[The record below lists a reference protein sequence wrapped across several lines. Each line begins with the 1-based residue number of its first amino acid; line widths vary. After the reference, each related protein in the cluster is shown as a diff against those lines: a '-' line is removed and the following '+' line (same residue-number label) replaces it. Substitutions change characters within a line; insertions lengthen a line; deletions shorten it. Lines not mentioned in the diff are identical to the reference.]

1 MSFGYYMIG
10 FGAHSGGSTIPT
22 GLIVGYE
29 GTIASIPSDWALCD
43 GSNSTP
49 DLSDKMVVG
58 EDGSSYSYNS
68 TGGSATTTISATSGT
83 GGAHSGSGFTY
94 VHRSGGG
101 ASGIPESASAAG
113 HTHTVGGDV
122 DNDAPHYT
130 YAPIMAT
137 KDNIPLPSGSILWLN
152 NTSIPGGFVQ
162 NTDLNKRGMKFKSD
176 NTRAT
181 GGDLTGRTFSMT
193 LATGGSHS
201 HNPGGGPTAGV
212 TDSSANYTNSTYG
225 DVDIDHTHTLTASL
239 TVDDYPQYI
248 ALTAL
253 KSSGAADIP
262 TDGVVMYYGSTGALD
277 STEWDV
283 CDGTG
288 GTPNTQGKFILGADG
303 TTNFVSGNTG
313 GSASRNGS
321 SSTASS
327 THSTNHSHQGSS
339 GSNAAQSTTYH
350 SSADWTH
357 SHAGFASSALGLP
370 EWRAL
375 YYIIRL

>member
-1 MSFGYYMIG
+1 
-10 FGAHSGGSTIPT
+10 
-22 GLIVGYE
+22 
-29 GTIASIPSDWALCD
+29 
-43 GSNSTP
+43 
-49 DLSDKMVVG
+49 
-58 EDGSSYSYNS
+58 
-68 TGGSATTTISATSGT
+68 
-83 GGAHSGSGFTY
+83 
-94 VHRSGGG
+94 
-101 ASGIPESASAAG
+101 
-113 HTHTVGGDV
+113 
-122 DNDAPHYT
+122 
-130 YAPIMAT
+130 
-137 KDNIPLPSGSILWLN
+137 
-152 NTSIPGGFVQ
+152 
-162 NTDLNKRGMKFKSD
+162 
-176 NTRAT
+176 
-181 GGDLTGRTFSMT
+181 
-193 LATGGSHS
+193 
-201 HNPGGGPTAGV
+201 
-212 TDSSANYTNSTYG
+212 
-225 DVDIDHTHTLTASL
+225 
-239 TVDDYPQYI
+239 
-248 ALTAL
+248 
-253 KSSGAADIP
+253 
-262 TDGVVMYYGSTGALD
+262 MYYGSTGALD